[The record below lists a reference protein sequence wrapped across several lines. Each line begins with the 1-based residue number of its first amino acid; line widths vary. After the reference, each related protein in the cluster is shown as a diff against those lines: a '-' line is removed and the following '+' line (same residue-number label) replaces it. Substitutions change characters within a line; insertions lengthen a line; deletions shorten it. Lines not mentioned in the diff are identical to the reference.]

1 MGQADPD
8 RKSFWPGAEEG
19 LHGPPWAALRIRALR
34 SLSWPWAPFLM
45 ACVSPCHGFETLWM
59 GSCRPRIFVQG
70 RAVFSLYIVFL
81 IEDKAGNTLCMQRIA
96 ASHFA
101 LRIPP
106 LRSSVWCGTRHGKWS
121 FSLGLSSAGARP
133 LYCFAPSAS
142 MQPGMP
148 RGPSARRGWARAAA
162 GLSGRLS
169 PRCLDTAPGS

>member
-45 ACVSPCHGFETLWM
+45 ACVSLCHGFETLWM

-101 LRIPP
+101 SHHSGHR
-106 LRSSVWCGTRHGKWS
+106 
-121 FSLGLSSAGARP
+121 FSAG
-133 LYCFAPSAS
+133 L
-142 MQPGMP
+142 GMVN
-148 RGPSARRGWARAAA
+148 GPFLWV
-162 GLSGRLS
+162 
-169 PRCLDTAPGS
+169 